1 MTLIEESNKEL
12 ILVSPY
18 VNLSNWDKMK
28 KCIQR
33 AVNRNVDITFIAR
46 KNAKQDLSFFE
57 QAGIKLILIN
67 DLHAKLYLNENY
79 GIVTSQNI
87 VYYSDINSIDI
98 AYKTTEDSEKIE
110 LLDFIKIYITDIS
123 SKQNS
128 LINKVEEIDYEG
140 VPQLSNWKLTKL
152 IKYFTTKYQQAKF
165 NPATNYVFSGNLLPF
180 SDVMISSIFV
190 IKISKSFHRCDD
202 IIGEISKIQFNFK
215 HSFRID
221 LLTSHNKFYYLEFI
235 PIEKFNGDN
244 LIKDFEQL
252 TDSILKSHTI
262 LNIVAENVK
271 KHPAW

>member
-180 SDVMISSIFV
+180 SDVMIS
-190 IKISKSFHRCDD
+190 
-202 IIGEISKIQFNFK
+202 
-215 HSFRID
+215 
-221 LLTSHNKFYYLEFI
+221 
-235 PIEKFNGDN
+235 
-244 LIKDFEQL
+244 
-252 TDSILKSHTI
+252 
-262 LNIVAENVK
+262 
-271 KHPAW
+271 